1 MSGMLGKK
9 IGMTRIF
16 DEAGNA
22 VPVTVVKAGP
32 CYITQL
38 KTEETDGYSA
48 VQVGFDEKKEKNTTQ
63 PILGHLNKAGAPPVR
78 ILKEFPLDVTEELK
92 AGDVLNAD
100 YFEEGDVVK
109 VTGLGKGRGFT
120 GVIKRHNF
128 GGGRGSHGQ
137 SSMQRAPGSV
147 GQSSYPS
154 KVFKGMKMA
163 GRKGGNRVSI
173 KGLMVMRVDAE
184 SNLLFIK
191 GSVPGSRNSFIEI
204 VKQ

>member
-16 DEAGNA
+16 DETGNA

-63 PILGHLNKAGAPPVR
+63 PILGHLSKAGAPPVR

-128 GGGRGSHGQ
+128 SGGRGSHGQ

-173 KGLMVMRVDAE
+173 KGLQVMRVDAE

>member
-9 IGMTRIF
+9 VGMTRIF
-16 DEAGNA
+16 DELGNA
-22 VPVTVVKAGP
+22 IPVTVVKTGP

-38 KTEETDGYSA
+38 KTEEIDGYSA

-63 PILGHLNKAGAPPVR
+63 PIMGHLNKAGAPPVR
-78 ILKEFPLDVTEELK
+78 ILREFPLDVDEELK
-92 AGDVLNAD
+92 AGDVLKAD
-100 YFEEGDVVK
+100 FFDVGDVVK
-109 VTGLGKGRGFT
+109 VSGLGKGRGFT

-128 GGGRGSHGQ
+128 SGGRGSHGQ

-163 GRKGGNRVSI
+163 GRMGGNRVSI
-173 KGLMVMRVDAE
+173 KGLTVMRVDAD

-191 GSVPGSRNSFIEI
+191 GSVPGSRNSFVEI

>member
-16 DEAGNA
+16 DESGNA

-173 KGLMVMRVDAE
+173 KGLQVMRVDAE

>member
-16 DEAGNA
+16 DETGNA

-100 YFEEGDVVK
+100 YFEEGDMVK

-120 GVIKRHNF
+120 GVVKRHNF
-128 GGGRGSHGQ
+128 SGGRGSHGQ

-173 KGLMVMRVDAE
+173 KGLQVMRVDAE